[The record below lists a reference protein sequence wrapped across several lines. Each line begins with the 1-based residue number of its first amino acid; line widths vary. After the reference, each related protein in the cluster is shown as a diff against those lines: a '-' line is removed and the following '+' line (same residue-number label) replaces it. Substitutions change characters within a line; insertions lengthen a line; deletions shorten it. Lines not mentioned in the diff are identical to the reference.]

1 TRLGDGAAIKVF
13 DSSTISNYKLVQHM
27 IEVAERHDIP
37 HQMEVLARGG
47 TDAGAMQRVRGGAA
61 AMTISVPTRYVHTV
75 NEMVDLGDL
84 DAASTLLARYLE
96 EAHKGDYML

>member
-1 TRLGDGAAIKVF
+1 
-13 DSSTISNYKLVQHM
+13 
-27 IEVAERHDIP
+27 
-37 HQMEVLARGG
+37 MEVLARGG
-47 TDAGAMQRVRGGAA
+47 TDAGAMQRMRGGTA

-96 EAHKGDYML
+96 EADKGDYQL